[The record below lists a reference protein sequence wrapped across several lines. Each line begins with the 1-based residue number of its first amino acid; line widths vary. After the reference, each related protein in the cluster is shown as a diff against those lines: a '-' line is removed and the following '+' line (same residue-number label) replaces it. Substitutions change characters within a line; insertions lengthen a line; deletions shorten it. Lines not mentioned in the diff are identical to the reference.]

1 MNSPKVVVIG
11 AGSYFFA
18 GPVTWNMVNSPVL
31 RGGTVACARAA
42 TSFAYLSRMKFIHR
56 WGLMRNTQVENIQEH
71 SLQVAMI
78 AHALALIRNRL
89 FAGSLDPERVMVLAV
104 FHEVSEVITGDF
116 PSPLKYFNPEISRA
130 YSEIEEVAR
139 NKLWEMIPA
148 DLQDDYRSILFR
160 DETEAESWEI
170 VKAADKISAYTKCL
184 EELKAGNQEF
194 SKAKESLAREI
205 AELEM
210 PEVDYFMRKFVRSF
224 ALALDELN

>member
-1 MNSPKVVVIG
+1 MP
-11 AGSYFFA
+11 
-18 GPVTWNMVNSPVL
+18 
-31 RGGTVACARAA
+31 
-42 TSFAYLSRMKFIHR
+42 TSSHFFAYLSRMKFIHR
-56 WGLMRNTQVENIQEH
+56 WGLMRNTQMENIQEH

-89 FAGSLDPERVMVLAV
+89 FAGGLDPERVMVLAV

-139 NKLWEMIPA
+139 NRLWEMIPA
-148 DLQDDYRSILFR
+148 ELRDDYRPVLFH
-160 DETEAESWEI
+160 DPAEAQNWEI

-194 SKAKESLAREI
+194 AKAKDSVKKEI
-205 AELEM
+205 GALRL
-210 PEVDYFMRKFVRSF
+210 PEVDYFMECFVASF

>member
-1 MNSPKVVVIG
+1 MNG
-11 AGSYFFA
+11 APARTPPDPARPFRM
-18 GPVTWNMVNSPVL
+18 PNS
-31 RGGTVACARAA
+31 
-42 TSFAYLSRMKFIHR
+42 SHFFAYLSRMKFIHR

-89 FAGSLDPERVMVLAV
+89 FAGGLDPERIMVLAV

-148 DLQDDYRSILFR
+148 ELRDDYRPVLFH
-160 DETEAESWEI
+160 DQAEADSWEI

-194 SKAKESLAREI
+194 AKAKDSVEKEI
-205 AELEM
+205 AALGL
-210 PEVDYFMRKFVRSF
+210 PEVDYFMQRFVNSF

>member
-1 MNSPKVVVIG
+1 MPNS
-11 AGSYFFA
+11 SHF
-18 GPVTWNMVNSPVL
+18 
-31 RGGTVACARAA
+31 
-42 TSFAYLSRMKFIHR
+42 FAYLSRMKFIHR

-130 YSEIEEVAR
+130 YSRIEQVASR
-139 NKLWEMIPA
+139 KLWDMIPR
-148 DLQDDYRSILFR
+148 DLQPDYRSVLFR
-160 DETEAESWEI
+160 EVGDADAWEL
-170 VKAADKISAYTKCL
+170 VKAADKVSAYTKCL

-194 SKAKESLAREI
+194 AKAKDSLEREI
-205 AELEM
+205 ADLGQA
-210 PEVDYFMRKFVRSF
+210 EVDYFMREFVHSF
-224 ALALDELN
+224 TLALDELN

>member
-1 MNSPKVVVIG
+1 MNSPKVVTG
-11 AGSYFFA
+11 GGSHF
-18 GPVTWNMVNSPVL
+18 
-31 RGGTVACARAA
+31 
-42 TSFAYLSRMKFIHR
+42 FAYLSRMKFIHR

-130 YSEIEEVAR
+130 YSEIEQVASR
-139 NKLWEMIPA
+139 KLWDMIPRE
-148 DLQDDYRSILFR
+148 LQPDYRSVLFR
-160 DETEAESWEI
+160 EADDADAWEL
-170 VKAADKISAYTKCL
+170 VKAADKVSAYTKCL

-194 SKAKESLAREI
+194 AKAKDSLEREI
-205 AELEM
+205 ADLEQ
-210 PEVDYFMRKFVRSF
+210 PEVDYFMREFVHSF
-224 ALALDELN
+224 TLALDELN

>member
-1 MNSPKVVVIG
+1 MPNS
-11 AGSYFFA
+11 SHF
-18 GPVTWNMVNSPVL
+18 
-31 RGGTVACARAA
+31 
-42 TSFAYLSRMKFIHR
+42 FAYLSRMKFIHR

-89 FAGSLDPERVMVLAV
+89 FGGSLDPERVMVLAV

-139 NKLWEMIPA
+139 NKLWEMVPA
-148 DLQDDYRSILFR
+148 ELRDDYRPVLFHDP
-160 DETEAESWEI
+160 DEAQSWEI

-194 SKAKESLAREI
+194 AKAKDSVEREI
-205 AELEM
+205 AALGL
-210 PEVDYFMRKFVRSF
+210 PEADYFMQRFVHSF
-224 ALALDELN
+224 TLALDELN

>member
-1 MNSPKVVVIG
+1 MNSPKVVTG
-11 AGSYFFA
+11 GGSHF
-18 GPVTWNMVNSPVL
+18 
-31 RGGTVACARAA
+31 
-42 TSFAYLSRMKFIHR
+42 FAYLSRMKFIHR

-130 YSEIEEVAR
+130 YSEIEQVASR
-139 NKLWEMIPA
+139 KLWDMIPR
-148 DLQDDYRSILFR
+148 DLQPDYRSVLFR
-160 DETEAESWEI
+160 EAGDADAWEL
-170 VKAADKISAYTKCL
+170 VKAADKVSAYTKCL

-194 SKAKESLAREI
+194 AKAKDSLEREI
-205 AELEM
+205 ADLGQ
-210 PEVDYFMRKFVRSF
+210 PEVDYFMREFVHSF
-224 ALALDELN
+224 TLALDELN

>member
-1 MNSPKVVVIG
+1 MPNS
-11 AGSYFFA
+11 SHF
-18 GPVTWNMVNSPVL
+18 
-31 RGGTVACARAA
+31 
-42 TSFAYLSRMKFIHR
+42 FAYLSRMKFIHR

-139 NKLWEMIPA
+139 NKLWGMIPA
-148 DLQDDYRSILFR
+148 DLQDDYRTILFR
-160 DETEAESWEI
+160 DEEEAEGWEI
-170 VKAADKISAYTKCL
+170 VKAADKVSAYTKCL

-194 SKAKESLAREI
+194 AKAKDSLEREI
-205 AELEM
+205 ADLGQ
-210 PEVDYFMRKFVRSF
+210 PEVDYFMREFVHSF
-224 ALALDELN
+224 TLALDELN

>member
-1 MNSPKVVVIG
+1 MNSPKVVVG
-11 AGSYFFA
+11 AGSHF
-18 GPVTWNMVNSPVL
+18 
-31 RGGTVACARAA
+31 
-42 TSFAYLSRMKFIHR
+42 FAYLSRMKFIHR

-130 YSEIEEVAR
+130 YSQIEQVASR
-139 NKLWEMIPA
+139 KLWHMLPRELRP
-148 DLQDDYRSILFR
+148 DYRSVLFR
-160 DETEAESWEI
+160 EAGDADAWEL
-170 VKAADKISAYTKCL
+170 VKAADKVSAYTKCL

-194 SKAKESLAREI
+194 AKAKESLEREI
-205 AELEM
+205 ADLGQA
-210 PEVDYFMRKFVRSF
+210 EVDYFMREFVHSF
-224 ALALDELN
+224 TLALDELN

>member
-1 MNSPKVVVIG
+1 MPNNSH
-11 AGSYFFA
+11 F
-18 GPVTWNMVNSPVL
+18 
-31 RGGTVACARAA
+31 
-42 TSFAYLSRMKFIHR
+42 FAYLSRMKFIHR

-130 YSEIEEVAR
+130 YSHIEQVASR
-139 NKLWEMIPA
+139 KLWDMIPRE
-148 DLQDDYRSILFR
+148 LQPDYRSVLFR
-160 DETEAESWEI
+160 EAGDADAWEL
-170 VKAADKISAYTKCL
+170 VKAADKVSAYTKCL

-194 SKAKESLAREI
+194 AKAKDSLEREI
-205 AELEM
+205 ADLGQ
-210 PEVDYFMRKFVRSF
+210 PEVDYFMREFVHSF
-224 ALALDELN
+224 TLALDELN